1 MPAPYSYEIHQPDV
15 GSYFQ
20 AFRQG
25 RADRMAGEEDAR
37 RTELSKYLPQALEGD
52 AGARTSALGAA
63 AGNPDQMIA
72 LKNAFSQMD
81 ATKLQQIKDQ
91 QAKVASLAVWAD
103 TPEKWAVAVKQA
115 EADGVQGAA
124 QIPFEQRGAV
134 IAKAQTVADQLE
146 QVWKEKS
153 FELDA
158 SRTKAQNAASYA
170 SADAARASA
179 EASRRKPMGG
189 IDPNTGVRQ
198 APAGLQGRDSG
209 ELAKARASSDA
220 AANIA
225 ATLMSAAPALS
236 QVKTGAGTGLAR
248 NIAGVFSATGFFPS
262 ADEFTKNYDAI
273 EQASKTIGID
283 TLQKVG
289 GSDTERELLTAIQ
302 TTVNPDVQPQEN
314 IRRFRDQIASADIL
328 AKKAQFMTEWVN
340 KAGSL
345 SYALPNGM
353 TWPQFWSEYQKA
365 AWSDHRKAQQ
375 QPTRGGDY
383 RGEQRRL
390 LQGQG
395 QPSGVKPPPGFEVV
409 Q

>member
-1 MPAPYSYEIHQPDV
+1 MPAPYNYTVEQPNV
-15 GSYFQ
+15 GGYFQ
-20 AFRQG
+20 AFQQG
-25 RADRMAGEEDAR
+25 RGDRLAR
-37 RTELSKYLPQALEGD
+37 EQDVRNTALSKYLPGALEGD
-52 AGARTSALGAA
+52 ADARSQALASAS
-63 AGNPDQMIA
+63 PDQMIA
-72 LKNAFSQMD
+72 LKQAFTGMD
-81 ATKLQQIKDQ
+81 NQKLAQLKDQ
-91 QAKVASLAVWAD
+91 QSQLAQMAMAATTPDAWAAVNAKAKEFN
-103 TPEKWAVAVKQA
+103 PQA
-115 EADGVQGAA
+115 PD
-124 QIPFEQRGAV
+124 IPFEQRNMV
-134 IAKAQTVADQLE
+134 IAKAQTISEQLE

-153 FELDA
+153 FALDA

-179 EASRRKPMGG
+179 EASRRKPVGG
-189 IDPNTGVRQ
+189 IDPNTGVRL
-198 APAGLQGRDSG
+198 APPGLQGRDAG

-225 ATLMSAAPALS
+225 ATLMSSAPSLS

-248 NIAGVFSATGFFPS
+248 NIAGVFSATGLFPS

-314 IRRFRDQIASADIL
+314 VRRFRDQIASADIL

-365 AWSDHRKAQQ
+365 AWSDHRKTTQQ
-375 QPTRGGDY
+375 QGGG
-383 RGEQRRL
+383 GEQRQPA
-390 LQGQG
+390 QGQSRQG
-395 QPSGVKPPPGFEVV
+395 SVRPPPGFEVV
-409 Q
+409 K